1 MRGKAILSLSSGV
14 AAVVL
19 TLVGVALMNP
29 PRTADAAVMHG
40 SLVAC
45 PLAEVAIDSGYG
57 VSSKAL
63 RPMCTPAQANS
74 SAR

>member
-40 SLVAC
+40 SLVAM
-45 PLAEVAIDSGYG
+45 PAGRSRDRLGVWRVEQGAASDVHPGSGEQQ
-57 VSSKAL
+57 
-63 RPMCTPAQANS
+63 R
-74 SAR
+74 